1 MRLKRWESPRREGRN
16 NKGKGGAAR
25 QRQIKKQ
32 TQMMRKKLK
41 GETKS
46 GNNQGK
52 RIKFLFPFYLGRYIS
67 WIRENHIARSLTKI
81 Q

>member
-41 GETKS
+41 GETKPEKQKPE
-46 GNNQGK
+46 NNQGK
-52 RIKFLFPFYLGRYIS
+52 RIKNLFPFYLVTTINYQI
-67 WIRENHIARSLTKI
+67 LTA
-81 Q
+81 